1 MGDAPAML
9 DGTLAGDVGF
19 DPLGFAKTKT
29 DLTTYRE
36 AEIKHGRLAM
46 LAAAGWP
53 VSELMDRKIAALFG
67 LPGVLDESGRVPS
80 VLNGGMDKISIFY
93 WGFCLVLAAGVDV
106 YGLNRASNV
115 KGYTPGDLGFDPLG
129 FYPKDDKG
137 KKWMQTAEIK
147 NGRIAMIAITAFAF
161 QEFASHVAV
170 IDEVPFLFKPFWA
183 LGGDAT
189 NAGYVAPPDVA
200 APAAVME
207 PPPIF
212 EPEYPLGGV
221 AESAAEATSDAASSA
236 ASSAVTESPPAIPD
250 AVSSAAADTTTAA
263 SVEAAPAIKPE
274 ITDLATANKRIAELE
289 AKLSA
294 LGVSP

>member
-1 MGDAPAML
+1 MG
-9 DGTLAGDVGF
+9 
-19 DPLGFAKTKT
+19 
-29 DLTTYRE
+29 
-36 AEIKHGRLAM
+36 
-46 LAAAGWP
+46 
-53 VSELMDRKIAALFG
+53 
-67 LPGVLDESGRVPS
+67 
-80 VLNGGMDKISIFY
+80 NGGMDKISIFY

-106 YGLNRASNV
+106 YGLKRASNV

-236 ASSAVTESPPAIPD
+236 AS
-250 AVSSAAADTTTAA
+250 DTTTAA